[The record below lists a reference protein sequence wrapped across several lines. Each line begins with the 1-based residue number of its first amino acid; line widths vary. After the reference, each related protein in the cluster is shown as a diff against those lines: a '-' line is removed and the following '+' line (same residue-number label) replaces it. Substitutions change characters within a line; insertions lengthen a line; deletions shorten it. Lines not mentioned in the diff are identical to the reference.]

1 VPSVSGT
8 QPPQFSSLEPPKH
21 TVKYRGILIVC
32 DLCRNSYVDSVN
44 FPEMMRLIGLT
55 GNIASGKTAVADMLA
70 ERGAVIV
77 DADVL
82 AREAVSKGSPAL
94 DAITERWGR
103 DVLDADGNLDRSS
116 LRHIVFQNQEDL
128 DALNEIVHPEVAR
141 LRKREIEAAKQR
153 GDKILVCVVPLLF
166 ERHLAE
172 EFDAIVLVDAP
183 RSLRLERIV
192 RDRGIDEAEAMK
204 MIASQMPA
212 DLKRARADFVIENAG
227 SLEELEEEVDRVW
240 GEIVGDS
247 VPSAAGAT

>member
-1 VPSVSGT
+1 
-8 QPPQFSSLEPPKH
+8 
-21 TVKYRGILIVC
+21 
-32 DLCRNSYVDSVN
+32 
-44 FPEMMRLIGLT
+44 MRLIGLT

-94 DAITERWGR
+94 AAITARWGT
-103 DVLDADGNLDRSS
+103 DVLDADGNLDRTS

-141 LRKREIEAAKQR
+141 LRSREIEAAKKR

-166 ERHLAE
+166 ERHLAD

-192 RDRGIDEAEAMK
+192 RDRGIEEAEAMQ

-227 SLEELEEEVDRVW
+227 SLEQLEEEVDRVW
-240 GEIVGDS
+240 GGIVSGG
-247 VPSAAGAT
+247 VPSAATAT

>member
-1 VPSVSGT
+1 
-8 QPPQFSSLEPPKH
+8 
-21 TVKYRGILIVC
+21 
-32 DLCRNSYVDSVN
+32 
-44 FPEMMRLIGLT
+44 MRLIGLT

-94 DAITERWGR
+94 DAITARWGP
-103 DVLDADGNLDRSS
+103 DVLDAEGNLDRSS

-192 RDRGIDEAEAMK
+192 RDRGIDEAEGMK

-227 SLEELEEEVDRVW
+227 SLDELEEEVDRVW

>member
-1 VPSVSGT
+1 
-8 QPPQFSSLEPPKH
+8 
-21 TVKYRGILIVC
+21 
-32 DLCRNSYVDSVN
+32 
-44 FPEMMRLIGLT
+44 MMRLIGLT

-94 DAITERWGR
+94 DAITARWGAE
-103 DVLDADGNLDRSS
+103 VLDDEGNLDRSS

-192 RDRGIDEAEAMK
+192 RDRGIDETEAMK

-212 DLKRARADFVIENAG
+212 DLKRARADYVIENAG
-227 SLEELEEEVDRVW
+227 SLRELEDEVDRVW
-240 GEIVGDS
+240 GEIAGDS
-247 VPSAAGAT
+247 VHTAAGAT